1 VLTSLPDPAAGAKST
16 DTQRPWG
23 APVKSFLRLHAL
35 TLLGLAFVANFG
47 LQIYLAAGRIKAW
60 PEINWMD
67 VAGEGGSAMLALAWL
82 IMLLHSRPAGRVT
95 RLLAF
100 GLACVFFSWWMDT
113 LDEFILLPELAIWD
127 NWLETAPMPIGLV
140 LLTLG
145 IYHLNQ
151 EQRAISQQ
159 MSKREK
165 LFREH
170 RLFDKLTPLGA
181 AEYLRQQVQLALAH
195 AREHMQP
202 LSLVAVDLDDFNA
215 INQRYGQAEGDA
227 VLQAMAQLLLL
238 NLRRQDLLCRLAG
251 DRFVAVL
258 PNTGEAQA
266 RLIAG
271 ELQESIS
278 SLAHKTAQHGER
290 LFLRAS
296 ISTIMAIDDDPEQL
310 LKRLNLGLAKAKQ
323 QLPRCA

>member
-1 VLTSLPDPAAGAKST
+1 MKSLLK
-16 DTQRPWG
+16 
-23 APVKSFLRLHAL
+23 LHTL
-35 TLLGLAFVANFG
+35 TLLGLAFAANAG
-47 LQIYLAAGRIKAW
+47 LQIYLATGEIKTWA
-60 PEINWMD
+60 EINWMD
-67 VAGEGGSAMLALAWL
+67 VAGEGGSAVLSLVWL

-95 RLLAF
+95 RLLAL
-100 GLACVFFSWWMDT
+100 GLSCVFFSWWMDT
-113 LDEFILLPELAIWD
+113 LDEFIHLPEQAIWD
-127 NWLETAPMPIGLV
+127 NWLETAPMPIGLL

-181 AEYLRQQVQLALAH
+181 AEYLRQQLQRALAQAH
-195 AREHMQP
+195 EQAQP
-202 LSLVAVDLDDFNA
+202 LSLVVVDIDDFNA

-271 ELQESIS
+271 ELQQAVT
-278 SLAHKTAQHGER
+278 SLAHRTEQQGER
-290 LFLRAS
+290 LYIHAS
-296 ISTIMAIDDDPEQL
+296 TAAVMAIDENAEQF
-310 LKRLNLGLAKAKQ
+310 LKRLNLCLAKAKQ
-323 QLPRCA
+323 RLPRCA

>member
-1 VLTSLPDPAAGAKST
+1 MK
-16 DTQRPWG
+16 
-23 APVKSFLRLHAL
+23 FLRLHTL
-35 TLLGLAFVANFG
+35 TLLGLAFVANLG
-47 LQIYLAAGRIKAW
+47 LQVYLATGQIKTWA
-60 PEINWMD
+60 EINWMD
-67 VAGEGGSAMLALAWL
+67 VAGEGGSAALALVWL

-95 RLLAF
+95 RLLAL

-113 LDEFILLPELAIWD
+113 LDEFIHLPELAAWD
-127 NWLETAPMPIGLV
+127 NWLETAPMPIGL
-140 LLTLG
+140 LLITLG

-165 LFREH
+165 GFREH

-181 AEYLRQQVQLALAH
+181 AEYLRQQLQLALVQ
-195 AREHMQP
+195 AREQAQP
-202 LSLVAVDLDDFNA
+202 LSLVAVDLDDFSA
-215 INQRYGQAEGDA
+215 INQRFGQTEGDA
-227 VLQAMAQLLLL
+227 VLQAVAHLLLL
-238 NLRRQDLLCRLAG
+238 NLRQQDLLCRLAG

-266 RLIAG
+266 RSIAC
-271 ELQESIS
+271 ELQRAVD
-278 SLAHKTAQHGER
+278 SLAHRTEQHGER
-290 LFLRAS
+290 LHLQAS
-296 ISTIMAIDDDPEQL
+296 TVAVMAIDDDPEQL

>member
-1 VLTSLPDPAAGAKST
+1 MKSLLK
-16 DTQRPWG
+16 
-23 APVKSFLRLHAL
+23 LHTL
-35 TLLGLAFVANFG
+35 TLLGLAMAANAG
-47 LQIYLAAGRIKAW
+47 LQIYLATGEIKTWA
-60 PEINWMD
+60 EIIWMD
-67 VAGEGGSAMLALAWL
+67 VAGEGGSAILALVWL

-95 RLLAF
+95 RLLAL
-100 GLACVFFSWWMDT
+100 GLTCVFFSWWMDT
-113 LDEFILLPELAIWD
+113 LDEFIRLPELAAWD
-127 NWLETAPMPIGLV
+127 NWLETAPMPVGLL

-165 LFREH
+165 GFREH

-181 AEYLRQQVQLALAH
+181 AEYLRQHVQQALAQAH
-195 AREHMQP
+195 AEQQP
-202 LSLVAVDLDDFNA
+202 LSLVAVDLDDFSA
-215 INQRYGQAEGDA
+215 LNQRYGQAEGDA

-258 PNTGEAQA
+258 PNTGETQA
-266 RLIAG
+266 RLIAD
-271 ELQESIS
+271 ELQQAVA

-290 LFLRAS
+290 VHLRAS
-296 ISTIMAIDDDPEQL
+296 TTAVMAFDEDAEQFL
-310 LKRLNLGLAKAKQ
+310 TRLNLSLAKTKQ
-323 QLPRCA
+323 RLPRCA

>member
-1 VLTSLPDPAAGAKST
+1 MKSLLK
-16 DTQRPWG
+16 
-23 APVKSFLRLHAL
+23 LHTL
-35 TLLGLAFVANFG
+35 TLLGLAFAANFG
-47 LQIYLAAGRIKAW
+47 LQVYLATGQIKTWA
-60 PEINWMD
+60 EINWMD
-67 VAGEGGSAMLALAWL
+67 VAGEGGSAVLALTWL

-95 RLLAF
+95 RLLAL

-113 LDEFILLPELAIWD
+113 LDEFIRLPELVIWD
-127 NWLETAPMPIGLV
+127 NWLETAPMPIGLL

-151 EQRAISQQ
+151 EQRAISRQ
-159 MSKREK
+159 MNKREK
-165 LFREH
+165 GFREH

-181 AEYLRQQVQLALAH
+181 AEYLRQQVQLALGEAK
-195 AREHMQP
+195 AEQQP
-202 LSLVAVDLDDFNA
+202 LSLAVVDLDDFSA

-227 VLQAMAQLLLL
+227 VLQAMAHLLLL

-271 ELQESIS
+271 ELQQAVA

-290 LFLRAS
+290 VQLRAC
-296 ISTIMAIDDDPEQL
+296 TATVMAFDEEAEQL

-323 QLPRCA
+323 QLPRCT

>member
-1 VLTSLPDPAAGAKST
+1 MKSLLK
-16 DTQRPWG
+16 
-23 APVKSFLRLHAL
+23 LHTL
-35 TLLGLAFVANFG
+35 TLLGLAFVANLG
-47 LQIYLAAGRIKAW
+47 LQVYLATGQIKTWA
-60 PEINWMD
+60 EINWTD
-67 VAGEGGSAMLALAWL
+67 VAGEGGSAVLALAWL

-95 RLLAF
+95 RLLAL

-113 LDEFILLPELAIWD
+113 LDEFIQLPELAVWD
-127 NWLETAPMPIGLV
+127 NWLETAPMPIGLL

-151 EQRAISQQ
+151 VQRAISQQ

-165 LFREH
+165 GFREH

-181 AEYLRQQVQLALAH
+181 AEYLRQQVQLALGH
-195 AREHMQP
+195 AQAEQQP
-202 LSLVAVDLDDFNA
+202 LSLVVVDLDDFNI
-215 INQRYGQAEGDA
+215 INQHYGQAEGDA

-258 PNTGEAQA
+258 PNTGETQA
-266 RLIAG
+266 RMVAG
-271 ELQESIS
+271 ELQQAVA
-278 SLAHKTAQHGER
+278 SLAHKTTQHGER
-290 LFLRAS
+290 VHLRAS
-296 ISTIMAIDDDPEQL
+296 TGTVMAFDEDAEQL
-310 LKRLNLGLAKAKQ
+310 LKRLNLNLAKTKQ

>member
-1 VLTSLPDPAAGAKST
+1 M
-16 DTQRPWG
+16 
-23 APVKSFLRLHAL
+23 KSFLKLHTF
-35 TLLGLAFVANFG
+35 TLLGLAFAANAG
-47 LQIYLAAGRIKAW
+47 LQIYLATGEIKTWA
-60 PEINWMD
+60 EINWMD
-67 VAGEGGSAMLALAWL
+67 VAGEGGSAVLALAWL
-82 IMLLHSRPAGRVT
+82 MMLLHSRPAGRVT
-95 RLLAF
+95 RLLAL

-113 LDEFILLPELAIWD
+113 LDEFIHLPELAIWD
-127 NWLETAPMPIGLV
+127 NWLETAPMPIGLL

-159 MSKREK
+159 MNKREK
-165 LFREH
+165 GFREH

-195 AREHMQP
+195 AQAEQQP
-202 LSLVAVDLDDFNA
+202 LSLVVVDLDDFNA
-215 INQRYGQAEGDA
+215 INQRYGQAEGDQ

-266 RLIAG
+266 RLIAS
-271 ELQESIS
+271 ELQQAVA
-278 SLAHKTAQHGER
+278 SLAHKTEQHGER
-290 LFLRAS
+290 VHLRAS
-296 ISTIMAIDDDPEQL
+296 SATVMAIDDNAEQL
-310 LKRLNLGLAKAKQ
+310 LKRLNLSLAKTKQ

>member
-1 VLTSLPDPAAGAKST
+1 MK
-16 DTQRPWG
+16 
-23 APVKSFLRLHAL
+23 FLRLHTL
-35 TLLGLAFVANFG
+35 TLLGLAFVANLG
-47 LQIYLAAGRIKAW
+47 LQIYLATGQIKTWA
-60 PEINWMD
+60 EINWMD
-67 VAGEGGSAMLALAWL
+67 VAGEGGSAALALVWL

-95 RLLAF
+95 RLLAL

-113 LDEFILLPELAIWD
+113 LDEFIHLPELAAWD
-127 NWLETAPMPIGLV
+127 NWLETAPMPIGLM
-140 LLTLG
+140 LITLG

-165 LFREH
+165 GFREH

-181 AEYLRQQVQLALAH
+181 AEYLRQQLQLALVQ
-195 AREHMQP
+195 AREQAQP
-202 LSLVAVDLDDFNA
+202 LSLVAVDLDDFSA
-215 INQRYGQAEGDA
+215 INQRFGQTEGDA
-227 VLQAMAQLLLL
+227 VLQAVAHLLLL
-238 NLRRQDLLCRLAG
+238 NLRQQDLLCRLAG

-266 RLIAG
+266 RSIAC
-271 ELQESIS
+271 ELQRAVD
-278 SLAHKTAQHGER
+278 SLAHRTEQHGER
-290 LFLRAS
+290 LHLQAS
-296 ISTIMAIDDDPEQL
+296 TVAVMAIDDDPEQL

>member
-1 VLTSLPDPAAGAKST
+1 MKSLLK
-16 DTQRPWG
+16 
-23 APVKSFLRLHAL
+23 LHTL
-35 TLLGLAFVANFG
+35 TLLGLAFAANAG
-47 LQIYLAAGRIKAW
+47 LQIYLATGQLKAW
-60 PEINWMD
+60 AEINWMD
-67 VAGEGGSAMLALAWL
+67 VAGEGGSAVLALAWL
-82 IMLLHSRPAGRVT
+82 IMLLRSRPAGRVT
-95 RLLAF
+95 RLLAL
-100 GLACVFFSWWMDT
+100 GLCCVFFSWWMDAV
-113 LDEFILLPELAIWD
+113 DEFIHLPELAVWD
-127 NWLETAPMPIGLV
+127 NWLETAPMPIGLI

-165 LFREH
+165 GFREH

-181 AEYLRQQVQLALAH
+181 AEYLRQQVQLALVQT
-195 AREHMQP
+195 REHSQP
-202 LSLVAVDLDDFNA
+202 LSLVAVDIDDFNA

-227 VLQAMAQLLLL
+227 VLQAMAQVLLL

-266 RLIAG
+266 RLIAA
-271 ELQESIS
+271 ELQQAVAN
-278 SLAHKTAQHGER
+278 LAHRTEQHGER
-290 LFLRAS
+290 LHLQAS
-296 ISTIMAIDDDPEQL
+296 AAAIMAIDENAEQL

-323 QLPRCA
+323 HLPRCA

>member
-1 VLTSLPDPAAGAKST
+1 M
-16 DTQRPWG
+16 
-23 APVKSFLRLHAL
+23 KSFLRLHTWPLVGLAIAAN
-35 TLLGLAFVANFG
+35 LGLQ
-47 LQIYLAAGRIKAW
+47 LYLAAGELKSWVQID
-60 PEINWMD
+60 WMD
-67 VAGEGGSAMLALAWL
+67 VVGEGGSAGLALVWL
-82 IMLLHSRPAGRVT
+82 IMLLRSRPAGRVT
-95 RLLAF
+95 RLLAL
-100 GLACVFFSWWMDT
+100 GLACIFFSWWMDT
-113 LDEFILLPELAIWD
+113 LDEFVQLSPLVAWD
-127 NWLETAPMPIGLV
+127 NWLETAPMPVGLL

-170 RLFDKLTPLGA
+170 RLFDKVTPLGA
-181 AEYLRQQVQLALAH
+181 AEYLRQQIQHALAEAH
-195 AREHMQP
+195 ELERP
-202 LSLVAVDLDDFNA
+202 LTLVAVDLDDFDA
-215 INQRYGQAEGDA
+215 INRRYGQDEGDA
-227 VLQAMAQLLLL
+227 VLQAIAQLLML

-258 PNTGEAQA
+258 PHTGEAQA
-266 RLIAG
+266 RMIAE
-271 ELQESIS
+271 ELQQAVA
-278 SLAHKTAQHGER
+278 SLAYRTGRHGER

-296 ISTIMAIDDDPEQL
+296 TAAVMALEDDPEQF